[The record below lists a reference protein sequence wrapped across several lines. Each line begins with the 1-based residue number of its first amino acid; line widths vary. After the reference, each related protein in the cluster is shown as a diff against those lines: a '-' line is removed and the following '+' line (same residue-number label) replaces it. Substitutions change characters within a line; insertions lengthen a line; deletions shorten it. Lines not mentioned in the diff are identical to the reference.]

1 LGRRLAPPTF
11 RSMNFIEKKLIP
23 PTELR
28 VGFIGAGRHSTA
40 NLYPA
45 VAVTGIPIVGIAER
59 NPERAREAAIR
70 GYAPRIFVDHHALLS
85 NSRLDGVIVSLAPEL
100 QIDVV
105 EYCIRAGVG
114 VYVEKPLGFD
124 ADSAQ
129 RIAKLTLTQGSPV
142 MRSYDPLDSLPEAAH
157 LRSADWAVASAPAA
171 PQDRRVEMTGH
182 DVIDSQLSLC
192 GAARGAPVHTP
203 PEGKEYALRTDAPL
217 AVVVTCPGG
226 WHLAERHIEQGQGP
240 HYCLP
245 RVESP
250 LEARVW
256 NGIFAIAQDE
266 LRDHASAVTLPG
278 RADISMTACFMP
290 ARTELLVKACHHRNA
305 FATGG
310 MAAVIPNR
318 PEPGVSAAQPLDTA
332 SAPGRVTEAGLRS
345 TLYVAIS
352 YVAVWLS
359 GSGAVAIPNLMEDD
373 ATAELRAQVEDDAST
388 AHYGSAST
396 LSADF
401 FTIPD
406 YELVIQ

>member
-1 LGRRLAPPTF
+1 MKERF
-11 RSMNFIEKKLIP
+11 
-23 PTELR
+23 
-28 VGFIGAGRHSTA
+28 GASTCTA
-40 NLYPA
+40 D
-45 VAVTGIPIVGIAER
+45 
-59 NPERAREAAIR
+59 R
-70 GYAPRIFVDHHALLS
+70 GYAPRIFVDHQALLG
-85 NSRLDGVIVSLAPEL
+85 NCRLDGVIVSLAPEL

-105 EYCIRAGVG
+105 EDCIRAGVG

-129 RIAKLTLTQGSPV
+129 RIAKPTLTQGSPV
-142 MRSYDPLDSLPEAAH
+142 MTSYDPLDSLPEAAH

-171 PQDRRVEMTGH
+171 PQDRRLEMTGPASPAKMAINALNSGARAWLADREDASTPTGH

-226 WHLAERHIEQGQGP
+226 WHLAERHIEEGQGP

-250 LEARVW
+250 LEARVR
-256 NGIFAIAQDE
+256 NGIFAVAQDE
-266 LRDHASAVTLPG
+266 LRDHASAFTLPDC
-278 RADISMTACFMP
+278 ADISMTARFMR
-290 ARTELLVKACHHRNA
+290 AHTELLVKACHHRNA
-305 FATGG
+305 FAIGG
-310 MAAVIPNR
+310 MADVIPNR
-318 PEPGVSAAQPLDTA
+318 PEPGVTAAQPLDTA
-332 SAPGRVTEAGLRS
+332 CAPGRVTEAGLRS

-359 GSGAVAIPNLMEDD
+359 GSGAVAVHNLMEHD
-373 ATAELRAQVEDDAST
+373 ATAELPAHVGDDAFT
-388 AHYGSAST
+388 AHYGPAST
-396 LSADF
+396 LIADF
-401 FTIPD
+401 LTIPD